1 MLQISFIYV
10 YYFTESRLCS
20 SNFIW
25 KNSAGDTLPFAGE
38 LLLCIAKALNKITP
52 RTLTLNWSWYIHGTT
67 TFTFN
72 TAWESF
78 KMNEYLQIG
87 TQTVGPWTINPVCI
101 CRLAKGGPYCSS
113 LPPLGW
119 SLQLKVTPCLEP
131 NLPRTQNHTLTILSF
146 YNIWGAD
153 LLE

>member
-1 MLQISFIYV
+1 MFWWWLYNQTHMVLF
-10 YYFTESRLCS
+10 
-20 SNFIW
+20 
-25 KNSAGDTLPFAGE
+25 KQKSAADTLPFGCE
-38 LLLCIAKALNKITP
+38 LLLCIAEALNEILP
-52 RTLTLNWSWYIHGTT
+52 RTLTLNWSWYIHGTA

-72 TAWESF
+72 TEFCYTAWESF
-78 KMNEYLQIG
+78 KMTEYLQIG

-113 LPPLGW
+113 HPPLGW
-119 SLQLKVTPCLEP
+119 SLQLKVTPCLGP
-131 NLPRTQNHTLTILSF
+131 NLPRIQNHTLTILSF